1 MPLER
6 GLVQVYT
13 GDGKGK
19 TTAALG
25 LALRAAGYGLR
36 VHIVQFLKGWEH
48 YGELAGVK
56 LLPSVTLRQF
66 GRSGFV
72 NPKRPLPQDY
82 DLARAA
88 LADVRAA
95 MLSGEVDIVILDE
108 VNNALELGLLPVEA
122 VLALLDER
130 PANVELVLTGRG
142 APAAIRERAD
152 LVTEMQAVKHPYDS
166 GLVARK
172 GIEY

>member
-36 VHIVQFLKGWEH
+36 VHIVQFLKGWTH

-66 GRSGFV
+66 GRQGFV
-72 NPKRPLPQDY
+72 NPKRPLPADY
-82 DLARAA
+82 ELARAA
-88 LADVRAA
+88 LEDARRA
-95 MLSGEVDIVILDE
+95 MLAGEVDIVILDE

-130 PANVELVLTGRG
+130 PASVELILTGRG
-142 APAAIRERAD
+142 APEVLRERAD
-152 LVTEMQAVKHPYDS
+152 LVTEMRAVKHPYDS